1 MLRLLFSA
9 KLLNV
14 ILLLYGCIYISVSLT
29 TLPNVIFTINILSI
43 YVFCCMQWLILSLLL
58 NWCWLKW
65 AVMMSLKNEC
75 KEPQFGYWKCLHNYS
90 QNLVNLLLVIT
101 HCTQITQHLWG
112 GDHLKRQCFNYGN
125 DLTLTYMYG
134 LKKFQFMPMA

>member
-1 MLRLLFSA
+1 M
-9 KLLNV
+9 

-90 QNLVNLLLVIT
+90 QNLVNLLSVIT

-125 DLTLTYMYG
+125 DLTPTYMYG